1 MVRAISINNLHV
13 LLKWNKLLRGEEM
26 KNIVVLLMLAF
37 IVFACKQKEEPKLQ
51 AQWPGPAVQ
60 ATPGNTE
67 AQGVS
72 AAGKYINEK
81 NANDYLELKADGTF
95 LLQERRDGQARSVSG
110 KYEIEGTQITLTI
123 GSGQP
128 VRGKLEG
135 KTFVDDGG
143 NRWTKR

>member
-1 MVRAISINNLHV
+1 
-13 LLKWNKLLRGEEM
+13 LLKWNKFLRGEEM

-37 IVFACKQKEEPKLQ
+37 IVFACKQKEEPKPQ
-51 AQWPGPAVQ
+51 PQWPGRAVQ
-60 ATPGNTE
+60 ATPGNIE
-67 AQGVS
+67 AQDVS
-72 AAGKYINEK
+72 PAGKYINEK

-95 LLQERRDGQARSVSG
+95 LLQARRDGQARSVSG

-123 GSGQP
+123 SSGQP